1 MADMNQLLKE
11 AFELL
16 AREEYEN
23 RSEVPKHKFSLR
35 FHWNIHQIFW
45 SAGATEKRKT
55 TEKNTP
61 FECYRPIRSRRKRIV
76 FVCLMFAIVGGTVF
90 AAEPVIRWLHNYYM
104 KQHEDHVEIQKSEID
119 EGNTG
124 SSNQEF
130 RKYRLTKL
138 PEGYSFQ
145 KEIFNEEFQKYL
157 IYYYSGKE
165 EKILYLQQTFVDGET
180 PGNITSDTEPIER
193 IKIKDFVG
201 YYTEDNKMG
210 TLVLTDEVYM
220 LVIHGELSKEALLEL
235 AEGLQLVENP

>member
-35 FHWNIHQIFW
+35 FHWNIHQIFR

-138 PEGYSFQ
+138 PEGYSFEQ
-145 KEIFNEEFQKYL
+145 EEFDEEFQKYL
-157 IYYYSGKE
+157 SNYNNGE
-165 EKILYLQQTFVDGET
+165 NILWLKQTFKENEIL
-180 PGNITSDTEPIER
+180 GNVTSDTKLLEEVEING
-193 IKIKDFVG
+193 FTG
-201 YYTEDNKMG
+201 YYAEDNEMG
-210 TLVLTDEVYM
+210 TLILTDDTYVIM
-220 LVIHGELSKEALLEL
+220 LYGNFSKEILMDL
-235 AEGLQLVENP
+235 AEGLEMVENP